1 MAMEYREIM
10 DVEPGLCRD
19 CGAHLTEAPIK
30 FCPSC
35 KSPRLLRHPE
45 LLALSIAHV
54 DCDAFYASVEK
65 RDDPSLLDKP
75 VIIGGGKRGVVST
88 CCYIARMHGVH
99 SAMPMFQA
107 LQTCP
112 DAIVIRPNMAKYQA
126 VGYEVRDLM
135 SEVTPL
141 VEPISIDEAY
151 LDLEHL
157 LTEKSENPAFAL
169 IHLAKRLEKE
179 LRITASIGLA
189 PNKFLAKLASDLDKP
204 RGFSLIGSNEAR
216 SFLAPM
222 SVTKIWGVGPAL
234 TRRLAEAG
242 ISKIGQLQTRGE
254 EELVSRF
261 GSIGRR
267 LAQFSIGEDARSV
280 GTRSTRK
287 SVSAETTFEHDLAAF
302 FEIEQALQGLCKR
315 VSERLRRANMA
326 GNAIV
331 LKLKTSD
338 FKLRTRT
345 ASLSHP
351 TQRANLLYETG
362 ATLLTKELD
371 GKTKFRLVGIG
382 VTRLRDTLDA
392 DPPDMLDGPEDSRKL
407 NT

>member
-1 MAMEYREIM
+1 M

-157 LTEKSENPAFAL
+157 LTEESENPAFAL

-371 GKTKFRLVGIG
+371 GKTKFRLIGIG

-407 NT
+407 NA